1 MENQEAK
8 STPTV
13 FVVDDDAAM
22 RTSLR
27 WLIESVGLSV
37 ETYNSAQEFLNA
49 YTPDRS
55 GCIVLDVR
63 MPGMSGLELQEH
75 LNSRR
80 IMIPVIIVTGHG
92 DIPMAVAA
100 MKAGAVE
107 FIEKPF
113 NDQRLLDCV
122 QEALQRDNRIRNDQ
136 VEKAAID
143 QRLDNLT
150 PREREVMEM
159 VVAGK
164 ANKVIAALLD
174 VSAKTVEAHRAK
186 VMEKMGVTSL
196 AELVRLALIAGQ
208 EFEESATARRR

>member
-1 MENQEAK
+1 
-8 STPTV
+8 
-13 FVVDDDAAM
+13 M

>member
-49 YTPDRS
+49 YTDRS

-150 PREREVMEM
+150 PREEKVMEM

>member
-122 QEALQRDNRIRNDQ
+122 KEALQRDNRIRNDQ